1 MGDERFWQNAIK
13 VHNPGGV
20 MVCFGEERKM
30 KESFDQIELFRRA
43 AIDGKKDR
51 FRSEK
56 CEEKLRQSAADAAA
70 DRARKGQEV
79 AKLRASS
86 KQLTRQQKYDFGLD
100 MNSAVHVCDLPQD
113 Y

>member
-1 MGDERFWQNAIK
+1 MTRAIT
-13 VHNPGGV
+13 
-20 MVCFGEERKM
+20 
-30 KESFDQIELFRRA
+30 QIELFRRA

-51 FRSEK
+51 FRAENNA
-56 CEEKLRQSAADAAA
+56 EKLRQSAADATA

-86 KQLTRQQKYDFGLD
+86 KQLTRQQKYAFGLD
-100 MNSAVHVCDLPQD
+100 MNSTVYVCDLPQD